1 MSDEH
6 AHHYTFLFLL
16 INFLRKKNHEIA
28 DMIVTPKA
36 QITKTKMDMIKS
48 SKKNVFLLLNNF
60 TCARIYRFVLRN
72 IEKKVLLRNYC
83 LPYPNFWENFFGACR
98 CSFWS
103 RIVRIGLYSYSNSRS
118 YGTRLYRAPTLLSI
132 VRAEY
137 RRSLIVV

>member
-16 INFLRKKNHEIA
+16 INFLRKRNHEIA

-83 LPYPNFWENFFGACR
+83 LPYPNFWENFFELVGVRFGHVLCELV
-98 CSFWS
+98 SIHI
-103 RIVRIGLYSYSNSRS
+103 RIVDPMVPAFTAR
-118 YGTRLYRAPTLLSI
+118 
-132 VRAEY
+132 
-137 RRSLIVV
+137 RRS